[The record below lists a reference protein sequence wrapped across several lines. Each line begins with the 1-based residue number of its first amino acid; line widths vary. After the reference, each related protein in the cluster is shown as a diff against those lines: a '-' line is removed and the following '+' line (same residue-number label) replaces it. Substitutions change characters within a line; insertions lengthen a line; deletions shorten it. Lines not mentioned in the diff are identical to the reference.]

1 MKQLGITDERLL
13 DNESMFKTKNGNTIT
28 SDYLRHRLHYV
39 LKKYGFEKH
48 ITVHELR
55 HTFATR
61 CIENGIPPQVLKGIL
76 GHSTL
81 SMTMDLY
88 AHVLPDT
95 KAKELQKIANLF

>member
-1 MKQLGITDERLL
+1 MC
-13 DNESMFKTKNGNTIT
+13 FNG
-28 SDYLRHRLHYV
+28 SRHT
-39 LKKYGFEKH
+39 F
-48 ITVHELR
+48 R